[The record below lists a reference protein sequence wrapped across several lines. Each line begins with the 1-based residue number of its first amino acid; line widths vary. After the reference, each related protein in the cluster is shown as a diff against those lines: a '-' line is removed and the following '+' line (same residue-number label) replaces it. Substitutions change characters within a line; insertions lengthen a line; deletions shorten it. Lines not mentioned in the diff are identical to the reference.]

1 MPADLFKDN
10 PVNRFAPSARQL
22 TSLACA
28 ATLTGVLS
36 GCSTFEDSKIDYKRA
51 SQQVAT
57 LEVPPDLT
65 QLRRDSR
72 YQVAAANSASSAA
85 AAGAMGRPANDLGT
99 AANQAGTAR
108 IERSGTQRYLI
119 IQRNAD
125 AVWEPLREF
134 WKDSGF
140 VLTIDQPELGIM
152 ETDWAENRAKL
163 PQDFIRRTLGK
174 VLDTLYSTGERDRF
188 RTRVERTANG
198 LEITITHRG
207 MVEIYTTTTR
217 DATVW
222 TPRASDPEL
231 EIEFLRRLMM
241 RLGDQSLSAGASPN
255 KASPGAASSAIPI
268 TGMPSDVKVVK
279 QNNLPTIEIRDG
291 FDRAWRRVGVAIDR
305 TGFTVEDRDRA
316 QGVFFV
322 RYAPPGTSGKEPGF
336 FAKLFTSDKVIPTLA
351 KYRIAVT
358 SKGDVSTVQVQGADG
373 IPEPSANA
381 ERIIKLLSDEIK

>member
-1 MPADLFKDN
+1 M
-10 PVNRFAPSARQL
+10 NRFANSARQL
-22 TSLACA
+22 TPLLCV
-28 ATLTGVLS
+28 ATLICFLS
-36 GCSTFEDSKIDYKRA
+36 GCSALEESKIDYKRA
-51 SQQVAT
+51 TQART

-72 YQVAAANSASSAA
+72 YQVSASNSASGMAA
-85 AAGAMGRPANDLGT
+85 ASGSMGRSANDAGT
-99 AANQAGTAR
+99 ATNQAGSAR
-108 IERSGTQRYLI
+108 IERSGSQRFLI
-119 IQRNAD
+119 VQRNAD
-125 AVWEPLREF
+125 SVWEPLREF
-134 WKDSGF
+134 WKDNGF
-140 VLTIDQPELGIM
+140 ALSLDQPELGIM

-174 VLDTLYSTGERDRF
+174 VFDSFYSTGERDRF

-207 MVEIYTTTTR
+207 LAEIYTTNAK
-217 DATVW
+217 DATAW
-222 TPRASDPEL
+222 TPRAADPEL
-231 EIEFLRRLMM
+231 EIEFLRRLML
-241 RLGDQSLSAGASPN
+241 RLGGQDQTAGSSTN
-255 KASPGAASSAIPI
+255 KAAISVSAAAPSASL
-268 TGMPSDVKVVK
+268 PSDVKVIK
-279 QNNLPTIEIRDG
+279 LNNLPAIEIRDG

-316 QGVFFV
+316 QGMFFV

-336 FAKLFTSDKVIPTLA
+336 FAKLFTSDKAIPTLA

-373 IPEPSANA
+373 MPETSANA

>member
-1 MPADLFKDN
+1 M
-10 PVNRFAPSARQL
+10 NRFATSARQL
-22 TSLACA
+22 TPFACA
-28 ATLTGVLS
+28 ATIICFLS
-36 GCSTFEDSKIDYKRA
+36 GCSALEESKIDYKRA
-51 SQQVAT
+51 TQATT

-72 YQVAAANSASSAA
+72 YQVSGSNTASGMASNSGS
-85 AAGAMGRPANDLGT
+85 MGRSANDAGT
-99 AANQAGTAR
+99 ATNQAGNAR
-108 IERSGTQRYLI
+108 IERSGSQRFLI
-119 IQRNAD
+119 VQRNAD
-125 AVWEPLREF
+125 SVWEPLREF
-134 WKDSGF
+134 WKDNGF
-140 VLTIDQPELGIM
+140 VLTLDQPELGIM

-174 VLDTLYSTGERDRF
+174 VFDSIYSTGERDRF

-207 MVEIYTTTTR
+207 LTEIYTTNAK
-217 DATVW
+217 DATAW
-222 TPRASDPEL
+222 TPRAADPEL
-231 EIEFLRRLMM
+231 EIEFLRRLML
-241 RLGDQSLSAGASPN
+241 RLGGQNQTAG
-255 KASPGAASSAIPI
+255 SSANTAAIGVSASAPS
-268 TGMPSDVKVVK
+268 TSMPSDVKVTK
-279 QNNLPTIEIRDG
+279 LNNLPAIEIRDG

-373 IPEPSANA
+373 IPETSANA
-381 ERIIKLLSDEIK
+381 ERIIKLLADEIK

>member
-1 MPADLFKDN
+1 M
-10 PVNRFAPSARQL
+10 NRFANSARQL
-22 TSLACA
+22 TPLLCV
-28 ATLTGVLS
+28 ATLICFLS
-36 GCSTFEDSKIDYKRA
+36 GCSALEESKIDYKRA
-51 SQQVAT
+51 TQART

-72 YQVAAANSASSAA
+72 YQVSASNSASGMAA
-85 AAGAMGRPANDLGT
+85 ASGSMGRSANDAGT
-99 AANQAGTAR
+99 ATNQAGTAR
-108 IERSGTQRYLI
+108 IERSGSQRFLI
-119 IQRNAD
+119 VQRNAD
-125 AVWEPLREF
+125 SVWEPLREF
-134 WKDSGF
+134 WKDNGF
-140 VLTIDQPELGIM
+140 ALSLDQPELGIM

-163 PQDFIRRTLGK
+163 PQDFIRRSLGK
-174 VLDTLYSTGERDRF
+174 VFDSFYSTGERDRF

-207 MVEIYTTTTR
+207 LAEIYTTNAK
-217 DATVW
+217 DATTW
-222 TPRASDPEL
+222 TPRAADPEL
-231 EIEFLRRLMM
+231 EIEFLRRLML
-241 RLGDQSLSAGASPN
+241 RLGGQDQTAGSSTN
-255 KASPGAASSAIPI
+255 KAAISVSAAAPSASL
-268 TGMPSDVKVVK
+268 PSDVKVIK
-279 QNNLPTIEIRDG
+279 LNNLPAIEIRDG

-373 IPEPSANA
+373 IPETSANA

>member
-1 MPADLFKDN
+1 
-10 PVNRFAPSARQL
+10 VNRFANSARQL
-22 TSLACA
+22 TPLLCV
-28 ATLTGVLS
+28 ATLICFLS
-36 GCSTFEDSKIDYKRA
+36 GCSALEESKIDYKRA
-51 SQQVAT
+51 TQART

-72 YQVAAANSASSAA
+72 YQVSASNSASGMAA
-85 AAGAMGRPANDLGT
+85 ASGSMGRSANDAGT
-99 AANQAGTAR
+99 ATNQAGSAR
-108 IERSGTQRYLI
+108 IERSGSQRFLI
-119 IQRNAD
+119 VQRNAD
-125 AVWEPLREF
+125 SVWEPLREF
-134 WKDSGF
+134 WKDNGF
-140 VLTIDQPELGIM
+140 ALSLDQPELGIM

-174 VLDTLYSTGERDRF
+174 VFDSFYSTGERDRF

-207 MVEIYTTTTR
+207 LAEIYTTNAK
-217 DATVW
+217 DATAW
-222 TPRASDPEL
+222 TPRAADPEL
-231 EIEFLRRLMM
+231 EIEFLRRLML
-241 RLGDQSLSAGASPN
+241 RLGGQDQTAGSSTN
-255 KASPGAASSAIPI
+255 KAAISVSAAAPSASL
-268 TGMPSDVKVVK
+268 PSDVKVIK
-279 QNNLPTIEIRDG
+279 LNNLPAIEIRDG

-316 QGVFFV
+316 QGMFFV

-336 FAKLFTSDKVIPTLA
+336 FAKLFTSDKAIPTLA

-373 IPEPSANA
+373 MPETSANA